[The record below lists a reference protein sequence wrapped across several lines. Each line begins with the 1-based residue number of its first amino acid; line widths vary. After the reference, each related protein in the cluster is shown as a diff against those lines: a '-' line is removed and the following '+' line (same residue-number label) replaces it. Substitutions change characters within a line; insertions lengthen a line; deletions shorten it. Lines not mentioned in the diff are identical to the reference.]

1 MFFTIFPTLNGPTGT
16 SFRKYRI
23 IHAGYRFEYAVQK
36 NRPSGHFPHFLTV
49 CLSVSVMI
57 YMSSPKVNVKLL
69 INCVIC

>member
-1 MFFTIFPTLNGPTGT
+1 MDPPVHRFINTVSFTQDTDL
-16 SFRKYRI
+16 S
-23 IHAGYRFEYAVQK
+23 VQFKK